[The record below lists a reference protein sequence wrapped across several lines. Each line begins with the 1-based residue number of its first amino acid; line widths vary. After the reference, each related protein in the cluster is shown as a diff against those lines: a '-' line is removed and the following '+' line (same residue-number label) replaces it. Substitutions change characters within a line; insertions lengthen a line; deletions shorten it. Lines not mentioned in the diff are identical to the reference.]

1 MLIYWEKEVLAK
13 KLPDYWEFI
22 FAFNHKFTLIGLPQ
36 FLIPTPQQS
45 GRPLFFQPLPKPEGE
60 KMITQQTIPFVAKI
74 AYSYIM
80 YQKSKIKVKNQNS

>member
-45 GRPLFFQPLPKPEGE
+45 GRPLFFFQKGE
-60 KMITQQTIPFVAKI
+60 NMITQQIPIMAEM

-80 YQKSKIKVKNQNS
+80 YQKSKIKVKYPSKEYKL